1 MMTDDQFVLAAYL
14 ITALAVVAL
23 IAWIF
28 LDQRARRNELAELE
42 AMGIHRRS
50 AGAGEGGKARG

>member
-42 AMGIHRRS
+42 AMGIRRRS
-50 AGAGEGGKARG
+50 ARSGKEDKAQQ